1 MTYDIPTDMPSDI
14 PSAWK
19 TDLTR
24 YTWSAQTIGRSDA
37 SVFRLDAGDRPPL
50 FVKTEAAT
58 AFGELPAE
66 AARLRWLSTNG
77 IACPQVLDE
86 ICDSERN
93 WLLMTAIPGQ
103 DLASSPGLKPAQI
116 VEIAADALRALHRL
130 DIASCPFD
138 RTLDRTVAEAG
149 ARTKAG
155 LVDEADFDE
164 ARLGRTAQDVFSEL
178 LQRRP
183 DAEDLVVVH
192 GDASLPNLLANAQQ
206 FTGFI
211 DCARLGIADR
221 HVDLAIASWSVQY
234 NLGEAWVEPFLRRYG
249 AATDPERMDYYLLL
263 DEFF

>member
-1 MTYDIPTDMPSDI
+1 MTHDSPTDMPSDV

-24 YTWSAQTIGRSDA
+24 YTWSTQTIGRSDA
-37 SVFRLDAGDRPPL
+37 AVFRLEAGDRPPL

-58 AFGELPAE
+58 PFSELPAE
-66 AARLRWLSTNG
+66 AARLRWLGTNG
-77 IACPQVLDE
+77 IACPRVLGE
-86 ICDSERN
+86 VCDNERN

-103 DLASSPGLKPAQI
+103 DLASSSDLEPAQI
-116 VEIAADALRALHRL
+116 VEIVADALRALHRL
-130 DIASCPFD
+130 DVASCPFD
-138 RTLDRTVAEAG
+138 RRLDRTIAEAG

-155 LVDEADFDE
+155 IVDEADFDE
-164 ARLGRTAQDVFSEL
+164 ARLGRAVQDVFGDL

-192 GDASLPNLLANAQQ
+192 GDASLPNLLADARQ

-211 DCARLGIADR
+211 DCSRLGIADR

-234 NLGEAWVEPFLRRYG
+234 NLGEAWVEPFLRHYG
-249 AATDPERMDYYLLL
+249 ATTDPERMDYYLLL